1 MMSDI
6 FFAYP
11 YRPFIKQN
19 MTETDLQKQ
28 LYLKQQDYTDQIIL
42 APEMMNIYKTDEQK
56 WTLGL

>member
-1 MMSDI
+1 MSDI

-42 APEMMNIYKTDEQK
+42 APEMMNYIK
-56 WTLGL
+56 WMNRNGP